1 MLQILQNL
9 ARIDFMHNTFFYLD
23 EKNIYFEQDMSIA
36 STILFTGIRDYRQ
49 RKVLQ
54 KPRRPFCMRDTSFA
68 CLQIIDGMVNQQECM
83 PFAKEGFKVKRQT
96 SNTPLENY

>member
-1 MLQILQNL
+1 
-9 ARIDFMHNTFFYLD
+9 MHNAFFYLD
-23 EKNIYFEQDMSIA
+23 EKKIYFEQDIGIA
-36 STILFTGIRDYRQ
+36 STILCMASTDYRQ
-49 RKVLQ
+49 KQVLQ